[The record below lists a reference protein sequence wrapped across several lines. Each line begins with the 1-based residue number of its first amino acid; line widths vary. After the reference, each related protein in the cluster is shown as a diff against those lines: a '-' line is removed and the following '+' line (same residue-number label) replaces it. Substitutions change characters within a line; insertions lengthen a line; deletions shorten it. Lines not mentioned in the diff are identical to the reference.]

1 MGLSFLRGLVAAVNP
16 CAFVLLPTYLMYFL
30 GMQRQLPG
38 SQRASIRRALVVSG
52 ALSAGFMSV
61 FVVAGL
67 VSYHFTTWINQNAK
81 YATAVIAVGLI
92 ALGVSMLLGY
102 KLPIATPRIDA
113 GGRTRGLGSMY
124 VFGVAYAV
132 ASIGCTIGLFLAT
145 LFSARRDGIASGVAN
160 VAAYGAG
167 MALLVT
173 ALTVALAV
181 ANTGLLRILRGGMR
195 HIETIAAV
203 FVTLSGVYLLYYFW
217 IVDVNE
223 SIDPI
228 TSRVE
233 NFQNWVL
240 AQLSGNWEVVALV
253 LVAIV
258 GAGAAYVWIR
268 RDDDTETDTGT
279 DDDTDTGVDGDTD
292 AEERVTDVAVDAA
305 DVAAGDQR

>member
-1 MGLSFLRGLVAAVNP
+1 MSLSFLRGLVAAVNP

-30 GMQRQLPG
+30 GMQGQLPG
-38 SQRASIRRALVVSG
+38 TQRATVRRALVVSG
-52 ALSAGFMSV
+52 SLSSGFMSV

-67 VSYHFTTWINQNAK
+67 ISYHFTSWINQNAK
-81 YATAVIAVGLI
+81 YATAVIAVGLV
-92 ALGVSMLLGY
+92 ALGVAMLLGY
-102 KLPIATPRIDA
+102 KLPIGTPRLDI

-124 VFGVAYAV
+124 LFGVAYAV

-145 LFSARRDGIASGVAN
+145 LLGARRDGIASGVAN
-160 VAAYGAG
+160 VAAYGVG

-181 ANTGLLRILRGGMR
+181 ANTGLLRVLRGGMR
-195 HIETIAAV
+195 HVETVAAS
-203 FVTLSGVYLLYYFW
+203 FVILSGVYLLYYFW
-217 IVDVNE
+217 VVDVNE

-240 AQLSGNWEVVALV
+240 ARLSDNWQVAAVV

-258 GAGAAYVWIR
+258 GSALAYVGLR
-268 RDDDTETDTGT
+268 REPGA
-279 DDDTDTGVDGDTD
+279 D
-292 AEERVTDVAVDAA
+292 APEGA
-305 DVAAGDQR
+305 DVAPDLTGSSSSAPRP

>member
-16 CAFVLLPTYLMYFL
+16 CGFILLPTYLMYFL
-30 GMQRQLPG
+30 GMQGQVPG
-38 SQRASIRRALVVSG
+38 SQRATIRRALVVSG
-52 ALSAGFMSV
+52 SLSAGFMSV

-67 VSYHFTTWINQNAK
+67 IAYHFTSWINQNAK
-81 YATAVIAVGLI
+81 YATAAIAVGLVT
-92 ALGVSMLLGY
+92 LGVAMLLGF
-102 KLPIATPRIDA
+102 KLPISTPRIDA

-124 VFGVAYAV
+124 VFGIAYAV

-195 HIETIAAV
+195 HVQTIAAV
-203 FVTLSGVYLLYYFW
+203 FVILSGVYLLYYFW
-217 IVDVNE
+217 VVDVNE

-240 AQLSGNWEVVALV
+240 TRLSDNWEAVAIV

-258 GAGAAYVWIR
+258 GSAIAYVWVR
-268 RDDDTETDTGT
+268 RDRGSGRSVGRVPASEPEPELTGSSST
-279 DDDTDTGVDGDTD
+279 VP
-292 AEERVTDVAVDAA
+292 
-305 DVAAGDQR
+305 QP